1 MSGYGDVIASFLGGK
16 LKTMSGDVYNE
27 FSLQFELACHLR
39 EMFNDRRLL
48 GMPAGNGEAEDS
60 RMKVLFERNVRDM
73 WPERNGEG
81 FTKKEIDLSI
91 MKGDVPECA
100 IELKYPRNGQY
111 PEEMFSFCEDIRF
124 LEELRKAGFR
134 EAYAVCLVDDPTFCN
149 RDGRQRRIDG
159 IYAPF
164 RDGKPIHG
172 LIEKPTGDC
181 SRVIEVEGEYNV
193 DWHDTG
199 DGRWYYVIAM

>member
-1 MSGYGDVIASFLGGK
+1 MFVEGLPRGIPTARPRQIAFPIDPLLSK
-16 LKTMSGDVYNE
+16 LPPCDQAEY
-27 FSLQFELACHLR
+27 LRLAN
-39 EMFNDRRLL
+39 MF
-48 GMPAGNGEAEDS
+48 A
-60 RMKVLFERNVRDM
+60 
-73 WPERNGEG
+73 
-81 FTKKEIDLSI
+81 
-91 MKGDVPECA
+91 
-100 IELKYPRNGQY
+100 
-111 PEEMFSFCEDIRF
+111 FCEDIRF

-181 SRVIEVEGEYNV
+181 SRVIEVEGDLEV
-193 DWHDTG
+193 GSWTDEHTG
-199 DGRWYYVIAM
+199 FVSQLRLRNATFHKL